1 MSYTL
6 SQAAKV
12 TGKDKST
19 LSKAVKKG
27 RISATRMEDG
37 SYKIDP
43 AELHRVYPPVK
54 EGQPGHPA
62 SSVDHSAIG
71 YSLSTPR
78 LAELEAKLEAARERE
93 RLKDEMITELR
104 TDRDHWRQQA
114 TALLTDGREKSPR
127 KPVEGRLMR
136 AWQILRGKS

>member
-1 MSYTL
+1 MFYTL

-27 RISATRMEDG
+27 RISAIRMEDG
-37 SYKIDP
+37 SYRIDP
-43 AELHRVYPPVK
+43 AELHRVYPPAK
-54 EGQPGHPA
+54 EVQPGHPG

-71 YSLSTPR
+71 YPLSPPR

-114 TALLTDGREKSPR
+114 TALLTDGREKSPQ

-136 AWQILRGKS
+136 AWGILIGKS